1 MEITAKMVK
10 DLREK
15 TGAGMM
21 DCKKA
26 LADTNGDE
34 QEAIKWLR
42 EKGISKAQKKADKEA
57 QEGFIGSYVHSNGQI
72 GVLVEI
78 NCETDFVA
86 KNEQF
91 RDLARNISMQ
101 IAAANPVYVSP
112 DEIPQEKID
121 QERDLF
127 AKQAE
132 QEGKPEHV
140 VEKIVDGKM
149 QKFYQEICLLEQT
162 YVKDDSL
169 QIKDVINDMVAVL
182 GEKIQ
187 VRRFARMEVGE
198 QTSSDE

>member
-1 MEITAKMVK
+1 MEISAKMVK

-91 RDLARNISMQ
+91 RDLAKNISMQ
-101 IAAANPVYVSP
+101 IAAANPVCVSP
-112 DEIPQEKID
+112 EEVS
-121 QERDLF
+121 QERVEQERELY

-169 QIKDVINDMVAVL
+169 KVKDVINDMVAVL

-198 QTSSDE
+198 QAGSE

>member
-1 MEITAKMVK
+1 MEVTAKMVK

-26 LADTNGDE
+26 LADTNGNE

-42 EKGISKAQKKADKEA
+42 ERGISKAQKKSDKVA

-86 KNEQF
+86 KNDQF
-91 RDLARNISMQ
+91 RDLAKNISMQ
-101 IAAANPVYVSP
+101 IAAASPVYVSS
-112 DEIPQEKID
+112 DEVPQERVD
-121 QERDLF
+121 QERELY
-127 AKQAE
+127 AKQAQ

-149 QKFYQEICLLEQT
+149 QKFYQEICLLDQP

-169 QIKDVINDMVAVL
+169 TVRDIINDMVAVL
-182 GEKIQ
+182 GEKIEI
-187 VRRFARMEVGE
+187 RRFVRMEVGE
-198 QTSSDE
+198 QQSEE

>member
-26 LADTNGDE
+26 LADTNGNE
-34 QEAIKWLR
+34 EEAVKWLR
-42 EKGISKAQKKADKEA
+42 ERGISKAQKKSDKAA

-91 RDLARNISMQ
+91 RELAKNISMQ
-101 IAAANPVYVSP
+101 IAAANPVYVSS
-112 DEIPQEKID
+112 DEVPQERVN
-121 QERDLF
+121 QERELYS
-127 AKQAE
+127 KQAE
-132 QEGKPEHV
+132 QEGKPDHV

-169 QIKDVINDMVAVL
+169 KIQDVINDMVAVL
-182 GEKIQ
+182 GEKIE
-187 VRRFARMEVGE
+187 VRRFVRMEVGE
-198 QTSSDE
+198 QQASE